1 MLSAVFLITMLVPR
15 RANAVCPYVI
25 YICYILSAINIQ
37 YARCNINHYDHYS
50 SRTDNS
56 HKCSGFHSFS
66 EFQFLSYEEISCCQR
81 NACDSQCK
89 TCIKPFGTLVTVIV
103 FSPSCKSKLTRSPG
117 KPCHIETALPLT
129 FIFRPS

>member
-1 MLSAVFLITMLVPR
+1 MLSAVLLCRGTAQFLFHRNETSRIIVL
-15 RANAVCPYVI
+15 Y
-25 YICYILSAINIQ
+25 YLSAINIQ

-66 EFQFLSYEEISCCQR
+66 EFQFLSYKDISYCQR

-89 TCIKPFGTLVTVIV
+89 TCIKALWHACYSYCVLALLQVEAYKVTENLVI
-103 FSPSCKSKLTRSPG
+103 
-117 KPCHIETALPLT
+117 
-129 FIFRPS
+129 

>member
-1 MLSAVFLITMLVPR
+1 MLSAVFIFIITMLVPR

-66 EFQFLSYEEISCCQR
+66 EFQFLMKKYPAVS
-81 NACDSQCK
+81 AM
-89 TCIKPFGTLVTVIV
+89 PAIV
-103 FSPSCKSKLTRSPG
+103 S
-117 KPCHIETALPLT
+117 A
-129 FIFRPS
+129 RPA

>member
-1 MLSAVFLITMLVPR
+1 MLSAVFIFIITMLVPR

-89 TCIKPFGTLVTVIV
+89 TCIKALWHACYSYCVLALLQVKAYKVTENLVI
-103 FSPSCKSKLTRSPG
+103 
-117 KPCHIETALPLT
+117 
-129 FIFRPS
+129 

>member
-1 MLSAVFLITMLVPR
+1 MLVPR

-89 TCIKPFGTLVTVIV
+89 TCIKALWHACYSYCVP
-103 FSPSCKSKLTRSPG
+103 PSWKVSG
-117 KPCHIETALPLT
+117 KKYGRNLPSVYFT
-129 FIFRPS
+129 PSISEILSRKQRKTG

>member
-1 MLSAVFLITMLVPR
+1 MLSAVFIFIITMLVPR

-56 HKCSGFHSFS
+56 HKCSGSPNFSF
-66 EFQFLSYEEISCCQR
+66 FLMKKYPAVS
-81 NACDSQCK
+81 AM
-89 TCIKPFGTLVTVIV
+89 PAIV
-103 FSPSCKSKLTRSPG
+103 S
-117 KPCHIETALPLT
+117 A
-129 FIFRPS
+129 RPA

>member
-1 MLSAVFLITMLVPR
+1 MVKSKKIFSTLIILMFIFIITMLVPR

-89 TCIKPFGTLVTVIV
+89 TCIKALWHACYSYCVLALLQVKAYKVTENLVI
-103 FSPSCKSKLTRSPG
+103 
-117 KPCHIETALPLT
+117 
-129 FIFRPS
+129 

>member
-1 MLSAVFLITMLVPR
+1 MLSAVFIFIITMLVPR
-15 RANAVCPYVI
+15 RANAVCPYII

-37 YARCNINHYDHYS
+37 YARCNINHYDNYS

-56 HKCSGFHSFS
+56 HKCSGFHSFP

-89 TCIKPFGTLVTVIV
+89 TCIKALWHACYSYCVLALLQVEAYKVTENLVV
-103 FSPSCKSKLTRSPG
+103 
-117 KPCHIETALPLT
+117 
-129 FIFRPS
+129 